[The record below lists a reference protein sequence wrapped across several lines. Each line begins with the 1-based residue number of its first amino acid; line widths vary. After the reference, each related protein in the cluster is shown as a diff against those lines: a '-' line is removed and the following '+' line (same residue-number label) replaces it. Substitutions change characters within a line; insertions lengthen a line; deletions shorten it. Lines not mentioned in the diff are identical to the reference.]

1 MCHVAI
7 LASIHKLFVLFLST
21 FTSLAL
27 EHIHR
32 RQSLHDHS
40 QEVKQDKYLEGL
52 KKANPTMTNYKAMK
66 LFFLLSPLCQYLCI
80 LTVARNWWQVSLSY
94 SSLLLGFLCMH
105 IK

>member
-32 RQSLHDHS
+32 RQSLHEVFAHS
-40 QEVKQDKYLEGL
+40 QEVKQDKNLEGL
-52 KKANPTMTNYKAMK
+52 KKANPTMTSYKTMK
-66 LFFLLSPLCQYLCI
+66 LFFLLSPLCQYLCF
-80 LTVARNWWQVSLSY
+80 LTIASNWWQVSLSY
-94 SSLLLGFLCMH
+94 SSLC
-105 IK
+105 